1 MGSQVGAQ
9 NEEYAG
15 IGDVGLVPGNR
26 TDLLADLWIPHHED
40 AVVLH
45 IEGGGGELGQT
56 DEFGKVLLGHYMI
69 WVIVLDRP
77 AGFNGFPCIHAFE
90 KGVN

>member
-26 TDLLADLWIPHHED
+26 SDLLSDFWVPHHED

-45 IEGGGGELGQT
+45 IERGGGEFGQT
-56 DEFGKVLLGHYMI
+56 NEFGKVLLGHNMVWI
-69 WVIVLDRP
+69 VVLD
-77 AGFNGFPCIHAFE
+77 
-90 KGVN
+90 